1 MRLRYG
7 KSERVHN
14 FPNAGRV
21 VIWRIIFLATIIVA
35 VASERASSGNSTAN
49 TCGPYGDPSAAV
61 FPAVKPHCGQGKLLG
76 PWKDADSVDRYACLY
91 APARAASNR
100 KLPLLV
106 YLHPSLFGAGWIT
119 RTNILDY
126 QNSVSLGDDP
136 ATVGYIVLAPEGR
149 KTTHY
154 YPFPDSKGI
163 GWDNWYRQLDP
174 AGDVKLGDTT
184 WRENADAAAIDHFI
198 AMQVASGAVDTNRI
212 YMSGWSN
219 GAAMAYLYALNR
231 PAVAAVA
238 VYSAPNPFGAFDD
251 PCEQRPVVGAA
262 ADNAHIQIFN
272 RSIPTM
278 HIHNSCD
285 TAGICPNSEQLT
297 SELLTAGVSVEDV
310 ILDGRGNRVSECNS
324 SCGSNSKA
332 GFALLTNPIGSMVG
346 MVNHAQ
352 WPKAWTVK
360 MLDFFRKHPLKAQR

>member
-1 MRLRYG
+1 M
-7 KSERVHN
+7 HN
-14 FPNAGRV
+14 FPRTARAA
-21 VIWRIIFLATIIVA
+21 IWREIFLATIIVGFA
-35 VASERASSGNSTAN
+35 CGSASSGNSAAN

-61 FPAVKPHCGQGKLLG
+61 FSPVKPNCGKGKLLG
-76 PWKDADSVDRYACLY
+76 PWKDADGIDRYACLY
-91 APARAASNR
+91 APTRSASNR
-100 KLPLLV
+100 KLPMLV

-126 QNSVSLGDDP
+126 QNSVSLSDNP
-136 ATVGYIVLAPEGR
+136 ANLGYIVLAPEGR

-154 YPFPDSKGI
+154 YPFPDNKGI
-163 GWDNWYRQLDP
+163 GWDNWYRQLSP
-174 AGDVKLGDTT
+174 TGDVSIGNTT

-198 AMQVASGAVDTNRI
+198 ATEVASGAVDTNRI
-212 YMSGWSN
+212 YLSGWSN

-231 PAVAAVA
+231 PAMAAAA

-262 ADNAHIQIFN
+262 TDKTQIQIFN
-272 RSIPTM
+272 ASIPTM

-297 SELLTAGVSVEDV
+297 SELRAAGVSVEDV
-310 ILDGRGNRVSECNS
+310 ILDDHGNRVYACNS
-324 SCGSNSKA
+324 SCGSNPKG
-332 GFALLTNPIGSMVG
+332 GFALLTNPFGSMVG

-352 WPKAWTVK
+352 WPKAWTLE
-360 MLDFFRKHPLKAQR
+360 MLTFFRQHPLKAPQK